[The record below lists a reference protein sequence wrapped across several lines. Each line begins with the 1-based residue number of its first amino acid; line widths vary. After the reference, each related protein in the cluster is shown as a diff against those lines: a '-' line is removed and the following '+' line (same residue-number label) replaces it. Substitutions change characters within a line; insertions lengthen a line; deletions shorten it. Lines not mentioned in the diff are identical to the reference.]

1 MNVYLR
7 AKFQVS
13 SISLTRFRQEGNFT
27 PTTQNEPLKSPP
39 RLELRRGL
47 SHLIKSLS
55 FVSRQNFLY
64 SWTNTV
70 KSSRQV
76 KECDYIIIN
85 LLSLISE
92 TALKFVHNT
101 RCKIIRY
108 VIFQVKNT

>member
-13 SISLTRFRQEGNFT
+13 SISLTSFRQGGNFT
-27 PTTQNEPLKSPP
+27 PPPFPTPQNKTLKRPP

-76 KECDYIIIN
+76 KG
-85 LLSLISE
+85 
-92 TALKFVHNT
+92 V
-101 RCKIIRY
+101 
-108 VIFQVKNT
+108 